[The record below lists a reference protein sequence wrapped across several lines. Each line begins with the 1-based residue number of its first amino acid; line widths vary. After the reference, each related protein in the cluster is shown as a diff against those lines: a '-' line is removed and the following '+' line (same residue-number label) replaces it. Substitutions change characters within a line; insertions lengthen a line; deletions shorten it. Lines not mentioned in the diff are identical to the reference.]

1 MSKRLVSLFGFLLVA
16 SIIVTACG
24 SAASAQSPS
33 IGSCPVSVH
42 FTLHARTTT
51 GGVWVGGNW
60 TGHELL
66 EAGTTEFTSRGYDDT
81 PENLAGGTPNWRF
94 DQVELDKFDQYF
106 TSTVE
111 PATAKFN
118 SNFAEAFA
126 GFKVPEVKEFTSRWA
141 TVGRYS
147 YYPVIDWEETCPDG
161 GFKRE
166 IPLYINDNA
175 PLQQTD
181 VANGK
186 VYFRYTTSAGSVFN
200 FWLSE
205 ETFVAILTEGYTGH
219 NPVSMT
225 TSEVEPYLY
234 SGEITRRLMSDG
246 AVEMGSYSIVPED
259 SQGRAEIYAL
269 VQKIL
274 RYATNDVVVLN
285 TFDTEGEQNS
295 KLLGSI
301 ITVP

>member
-1 MSKRLVSLFGFLLVA
+1 MSKRFAFVFGLLLVM
-16 SIIVTACG
+16 SIITTACG
-24 SAASAQSPS
+24 SSPVSAEKPS
-33 IGSCPVSVH
+33 LGSCPVPVRVN
-42 FTLHARTTT
+42 LYARTPH
-51 GGVWVGGNW
+51 GGGWEGGNW
-60 TGHELL
+60 MGYQLL
-66 EAGTTEFTSRGYDDT
+66 EVGTTEFTSRGYDDT
-81 PENLAGGTPNWRF
+81 PENYNGGAPNWRF
-94 DQVELDKFDQYF
+94 DSAEQDKYDQYF
-106 TSTVE
+106 VTDVE
-111 PATAKFN
+111 PTTAKFN
-118 SNFAEAFA
+118 SNIAKVFA
-126 GFKVPEVKEFTSRWA
+126 GFNTFHVAEFIQRDAIYDTWIGGHI
-141 TVGRYS
+141 VGY
-147 YYPVIDWEETCPDG
+147 DETCPEG
-161 GFKRE
+161 GFPYE
-166 IPLYINDNA
+166 ISLYIKDA
-175 PLQQTD
+175 SLEQTD
-181 VANGK
+181 IADGK
-186 VYFRYTTSAGSVFN
+186 VYFRYTTTAGSTFN

-205 ETFVAILTEGYTGH
+205 KTFVAILTEGYTGH

-269 VQKIL
+269 VQKVL